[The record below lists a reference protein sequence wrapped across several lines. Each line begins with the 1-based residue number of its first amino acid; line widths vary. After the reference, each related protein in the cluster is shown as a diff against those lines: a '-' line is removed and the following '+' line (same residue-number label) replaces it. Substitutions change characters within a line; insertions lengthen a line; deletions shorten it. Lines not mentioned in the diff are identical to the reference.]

1 MRKRF
6 QTSAYPLSIYT
17 SSLAS
22 GCIPGSRNSN
32 IFLFTFRRMR
42 STESPAALV
51 EVSGFPP
58 AFYSSLLC
66 PPFPVACSAAHI
78 FLSFSKKHT
87 HQLTLQRL
95 WTFIFNNVFPEL
107 GCACTCRAIY
117 RGRRDHC
124 VAAGQLSALHTLSP
138 PFCFLRSRFPNT
150 PSVSLRVC
158 WAIAFSFLK

>member
-1 MRKRF
+1 MRLPLV
-6 QTSAYPLSIYT
+6 YPHRL
-17 SSLAS
+17 
-22 GCIPGSRNSN
+22 PGQRMHPRVSRCKH
-32 IFLFTFRRMR
+32 FHFPFRRTR
-42 STESPAALV
+42 TRESPAALV

-58 AFYSSLLC
+58 ASYSHLLC
-66 PPFPVACSAAHI
+66 PPFPLACSAAHI

-95 WTFIFNNVFPEL
+95 WTVIFNNAEL

-138 PFCFLRSRFPNT
+138 PFCILRSRLPNT

-158 WAIAFSFLK
+158 WAIAFSFRK